1 MKKYFI
7 VTFGC
12 QVNKSDSER
21 IASVLERMGYK
32 LASRID
38 EADLAIINMCSV
50 RQSAVDRVYG
60 FSPKFK
66 QLKKENPNLKT
77 ILTGCILRKDFKKF
91 RKLFDFIL
99 PIKTLGFWPEILK
112 EKKYLLSISQR
123 SPSFS
128 KKMAV
133 DYLEISPKYS
143 KKFSVFIP
151 ISTGCNNFCS
161 YCVVPHTRGPLLC
174 RPHEDI
180 LKEVE
185 KSIKAEVKEVWL
197 LGQNVNDY
205 HSPTDPSIDF
215 PKLLE
220 LTNNLPGDFWLSFL
234 SSNPKDFSD
243 ELIDVMTRCKKVNE
257 YLNLPI
263 QSGDDEILRR
273 MNRLYTVKEYEDL
286 VKKIRQKIPDIFLST
301 DIIVGFPGETKKQF
315 QNTLKL
321 FEEIKFDMAYIAEY
335 SRRTMTKAFKIK
347 GDVSEKEKI
356 KRREV
361 LTEVLIKTSLE
372 NSQKYIGKKVEVL
385 VMEHKTHNM
394 KHFYIGKTRF
404 YKTAKFQVSDA
415 TFKDMVGSIV
425 KVKILDALPWGL
437 KGELK
442 P

>member
-347 GDVSEKEKI
+347 DDVSEKEKI